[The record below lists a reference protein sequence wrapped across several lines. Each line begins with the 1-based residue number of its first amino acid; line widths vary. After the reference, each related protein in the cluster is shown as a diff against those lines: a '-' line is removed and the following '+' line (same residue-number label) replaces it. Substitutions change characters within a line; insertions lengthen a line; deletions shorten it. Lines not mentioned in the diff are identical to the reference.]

1 MITPAEAADLER
13 RAMRMATIRD
23 MVNFL
28 HTETL
33 KPVWLCHV
41 WARFIVL
48 KHDLKINGDHE

>member
-1 MITPAEAADLER
+1 MITPAEGDDLER

-28 HTETL
+28 HKETV

-48 KHDLKINGDHE
+48 KHGLDINGDR